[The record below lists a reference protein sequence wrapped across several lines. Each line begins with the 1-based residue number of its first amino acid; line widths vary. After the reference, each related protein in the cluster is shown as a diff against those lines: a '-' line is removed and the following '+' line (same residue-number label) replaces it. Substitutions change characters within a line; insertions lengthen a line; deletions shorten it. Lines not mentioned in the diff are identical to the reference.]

1 MADGPE
7 GADARRPVV
16 NRIKTIAA
24 YLRYNALHIFG
35 GRFVI
40 FLGLALGLF
49 FLILLIGLLGRGGTP
64 NSERLYNYLLAP
76 GILLVFYP
84 SVYGIQRDQDTRMV
98 ETLFGIPDYRY
109 KVWLTRL
116 VTLYIII
123 AVMMFALVL
132 LCRITL
138 ADFPVWRMVFH
149 VMMPI
154 VFLGSL
160 AFFISAQT
168 TSGNVTAVIM
178 VIFLLFS
185 WALGEE
191 IQNSSWYLFHNPF
204 RSAEALMSVLWAQTT
219 FYNRLYLVMGSVVA
233 TLFALL
239 RLQNREKFI

>member
-1 MADGPE
+1 VIA
-7 GADARRPVV
+7 A
-16 NRIKTIAA
+16 RIKTVVAF
-24 YLRYNALHIFG
+24 LRYNALHIFG

-49 FLILLIGLLGRGGTP
+49 FLVLLIGLLGRGGTP

-116 VTLYIII
+116 ATLYIII
-123 AVMMFALVL
+123 AVLMFALVL

-138 ADFPVWRMVFH
+138 ADFPIWRMVYH
-149 VMMPI
+149 VMLPI

-160 AFFISAQT
+160 AFFISAQS

-178 VIFLLFS
+178 VVLLIFF
-185 WALGEE
+185 WVLGDE
-191 IQNSSWYLFHNPF
+191 IRDSAWFLFHNPF
-204 RSAEALMSVLWAQTT
+204 RSVEALRSVLWAETT
-219 FYNRLYLVMGSVVA
+219 FYNRLYLIMGSVVT

>member
-1 MADGPE
+1 VADGPDGE
-7 GADARRPVV
+7 QARRTAV
-16 NRIKTIAA
+16 NRFKTVAA
-24 YLRYNALHIFG
+24 FIRYNALHIFG
-35 GRFVI
+35 GRFVV

-49 FLILLIGLLGRGGTP
+49 FLVLFIGLLGRSGPP

-123 AVMMFALVL
+123 AVMMFALVV

-149 VMMPI
+149 VMMPVI
-154 VFLGSL
+154 FLGSL
-160 AFFISAQT
+160 AFFISAQSS
-168 TSGNVTAVIM
+168 SGNVTAVIM
-178 VIFLLFS
+178 VIFLMFF
-185 WALGEE
+185 WVLGDEL
-191 IQNSSWYLFHNPF
+191 QNSSWFLFHNPF
-204 RSAEALMSVLWAQTT
+204 RSAEALRSVLWAQTT
-219 FYNRLYLVMGSVVA
+219 FYNRLYLILGS
-233 TLFALL
+233 
-239 RLQNREKFI
+239 IH

>member
-1 MADGPE
+1 VAHGPE
-7 GADARRPVV
+7 GAEARRPAV

-24 YLRYNALHIFG
+24 FLRYNALHIFG

-49 FLILLIGLLGRGGTP
+49 FLVLLIGLLGRGGTP

-123 AVMMFALVL
+123 AFLMFALVL
-132 LCRITL
+132 LCRIAL
-138 ADFPVWRMVFH
+138 ADFPVWRMVSH

-154 VFLGSL
+154 IFLGSL

-168 TSGNVTAVIM
+168 TSGNVSAVIM
-178 VIFLLFS
+178 VIFLMFF
-185 WALGEE
+185 WVLGDE

-219 FYNRLYLVMGSVVA
+219 FYNRLYLILGSVIA

-239 RLQNREKFI
+239 RLQKREKFI

>member
-1 MADGPE
+1 VVDGPD
-7 GADARRPVV
+7 GAEARRPAV
-16 NRIKTIAA
+16 NRIKTVAA
-24 YLRYNALHIFG
+24 FLKYNALHIFG
-35 GRFVI
+35 GRFFI

-49 FLILLIGLLGRGGTP
+49 FLVLLIGLLGRGGTP
-64 NSERLYNYLLAP
+64 NSESLYNYLLAP

-123 AVMMFALVL
+123 AVLMFVLVL

-138 ADFPVWRMVFH
+138 ADFPLWRMVYH

-154 VFLGSL
+154 IFLGSL
-160 AFFISAQT
+160 AFYISAQS

-178 VIFLLFS
+178 VVFLIFF
-185 WALGEE
+185 WVLGDE
-191 IQNSSWYLFHNPF
+191 IQDSAWFLFHNPF
-204 RSAEALMSVLWAQTT
+204 RSVEALRSVLWTETT
-219 FYNRLYLVMGSVVA
+219 FYNRLYLIMGSVVT

>member
-1 MADGPE
+1 
-7 GADARRPVV
+7 V
-16 NRIKTIAA
+16 NRIKTVAA
-24 YLRYNALHIFG
+24 FLKYNALHIFG
-35 GRFVI
+35 GRFFI

-49 FLILLIGLLGRGGTP
+49 FLVLLIGLLGRGGTP
-64 NSERLYNYLLAP
+64 NSESLYNYLLAP

-123 AVMMFALVL
+123 AVLMFVLVL

-138 ADFPVWRMVFH
+138 ADFPLWRMVYH

-154 VFLGSL
+154 IFLGSL
-160 AFFISAQT
+160 AFYISAQS

-178 VIFLLFS
+178 VVFLIFF
-185 WALGEE
+185 WVLGDE
-191 IQNSSWYLFHNPF
+191 IQDSAWFLFHNPF
-204 RSAEALMSVLWAQTT
+204 RSVEALRSVLWTETT
-219 FYNRLYLVMGSVVA
+219 FYNRLYLIMGSVVT

>member
-1 MADGPE
+1 VADGPE
-7 GADARRPVV
+7 GAEARRPAV
-16 NRIKTIAA
+16 NRVKTVAA
-24 YLRYNALHIFG
+24 FLRYNALHIFG
-35 GRFVI
+35 GRFVV

-49 FLILLIGLLGRGGTP
+49 FLVLIIGLLGRGGTP

-84 SVYGIQRDQDTRMV
+84 SVYGIQKDQDTRMV

-116 VTLYIII
+116 VTLYLII

-138 ADFPVWRMVFH
+138 ADFPVWRMVSH
-149 VMMPI
+149 VMMPVI
-154 VFLGSL
+154 FLGSL

-178 VIFLLFS
+178 VIFLMFF
-185 WALGEE
+185 WVLGDE

-219 FYNRLYLVMGSVVA
+219 FYNRLYLILGSVVA

-239 RLQNREKFI
+239 RLQKREKFI

>member
-1 MADGPE
+1 M
-7 GADARRPVV
+7 
-16 NRIKTIAA
+16 NRIKTAVA
-24 YLRYNALHIFG
+24 FLRYNALHVFG
-35 GRFVI
+35 GRFVV
-40 FLGLALGLF
+40 FLGLAMGLF
-49 FLILLIGLLGRGGTP
+49 FLILVIGLLGRGGTP
-64 NSERLYNYLLAP
+64 NSENLYNYLLAP

-132 LCRITL
+132 LCRLTL
-138 ADFPVWRMVFH
+138 ADFPIWRMVFH
-149 VMMPI
+149 VMIPVI
-154 VFLGSL
+154 FLGSL
-160 AFFISAQT
+160 AFYISAQS

-178 VIFLLFS
+178 VIFLLFF
-185 WALGEE
+185 WVLAEE
-191 IQNSSWYLFHNPF
+191 IQNSSWFLFHNPF
-204 RSAEALMSVLWAQTT
+204 RSVDALRSVLWAQTT
-219 FYNRLYLVMGSVVA
+219 FYNRLYLIMGSVVA

>member
-1 MADGPE
+1 MK
-7 GADARRPVV
+7 
-16 NRIKTIAA
+16 RIKTVAA
-24 YLRYNALHIFG
+24 FLRYNALHIFG
-35 GRFVI
+35 GRFIV

-49 FLILLIGLLGRGGTP
+49 FLVLLIGLLGRGGMP

-132 LCRITL
+132 LCRIAL
-138 ADFPVWRMVFH
+138 ADFPVWRMVAH
-149 VMMPI
+149 VMMPVI
-154 VFLGSL
+154 FLGSL
-160 AFFISAQT
+160 AFFISAQS
-168 TSGNVTAVIM
+168 TSGNVTAVII
-178 VIFLLFS
+178 VIFLMFF
-185 WALGEE
+185 WVLGDEL
-191 IQNSSWYLFHNPF
+191 QNSSWYLFHKPY
-204 RSAEALMSVLWAQTT
+204 RSVEALRSVLWAQAT
-219 FYNRLYLVMGSVVA
+219 FSNRLYLVMGSVVT